1 MTWLSASDPQALLS
15 LYAGVVP
22 PTVTASGQGDLATA
36 DQRAAQ
42 LGDPIPVVWARWRN
56 GAGGVLLSPPA
67 SEVRYDTPGG
77 GQIQAGYHLILG
89 EGPMSPIEVR
99 DVFSGAVRVGS
110 FNQSYNRRAGTWLP
124 GNFITDLSVPEIAQL
139 SQYCG
144 SVGTYPGVS
153 TLSYQIQTALADDA
167 FKRQVNIF
175 IRGGTNVTRL
185 ADGVYGPS
193 DNFAD
198 LILWLMQRSSRIPA
212 EMIDITTLTATAV
225 FLERQG
231 FTCNCVISERT
242 SIPDLIAS
250 WGPYFLVTE
259 SRNNGKLGL
268 RPVLP
273 TDAQGNILTGP
284 LSYAYRFTVDNT
296 LPDSL
301 EINYSTLGNR
311 QPFTVQSRWR
321 QQPAND
327 LGIARVLE
335 TRYAGTAE
343 AGPFELHDLS
353 AFATSELHA
362 ARVGAH
368 LLARRCHIEHTA
380 RLRARPGGHSTT
392 LAPGAVVRVTL
403 PREASSGGEDT
414 WDYLYQVE
422 RISKTLAG
430 DVAYE
435 LTHLPVDADRRSLVA
450 LDVVSALGTGIVLSP
465 QRSGILQDSNSSSDA
480 TIPADVGIDP
490 TSPSAGDASS
500 AGKPEELEDSLE
512 EEVEPIGEEDGP
524 EDPQAD
530 ANRLQSDPEIPAA
543 LEPITC
549 DTGEQAQYV
558 DWYMR
563 PNEHSDYKP
572 YRVEGRKA
580 QPILPIQPGS
590 QPSERKIITPGAQYY
605 AKYYCPKSTDTTP
618 EMVRDP
624 SNIRYTRPY
633 TITPLD
639 LAPFDP
645 LSTTPG
651 AVPGGRSVAYKVR
664 VLRNDGP
671 PWNPVYWDET
681 AVNGLAYHHIVFSPG
696 IVIGYRNEPYNYS
709 DPADTANASIQH
721 LVAQGPSIIAFDII
735 NFFIGPTASLSSGS
749 QSVTPSDWTGYT
761 WGPSGAIIE
770 AP

>member
-1 MTWLSASDPQALLS
+1 MTWLASSDPQALLA

-22 PTVTASGQGDLATA
+22 PSITANGQGDLATA

-42 LGDPIPVVWARWRN
+42 PGDPIPVVWARWRN

-67 SEVRYDTPGG
+67 TELRYETPGG
-77 GQIQAGYHLILG
+77 GQIQASYHLILG
-89 EGPMSPIEVR
+89 EGPMSAIEVR
-99 DVFSGAVRVGS
+99 DVFSGAIRAGS

-153 TLSYQIQTALADDA
+153 TLSYQIQTALADDS

-175 IRGGTNVTRL
+175 IRGGINVTRL

-212 EMIDITTLTATAV
+212 EMIDIPALTATAV

-231 FTCNCVISERT
+231 FTCNCVITERT
-242 SIPDLIAS
+242 SIPDLIAN
-250 WGPYFLVTE
+250 WGPCFLVTE

-284 LSYAYRFTVDNT
+284 LTYAYRFNADNS

-301 EINYSTLGNR
+301 EINYSPLGNR

-343 AGPFELHDLS
+343 TGPFELHDLS
-353 AFATSELHA
+353 QFATNELHA
-362 ARVGAH
+362 ARVAAH
-368 LLARRCHIEHTA
+368 LLARRCQIDHTA

-392 LAPGAVVRVTL
+392 LSTGAVVRLTL
-403 PREASSGGEDT
+403 PRETSSGGDDR

-450 LDVVSALGTGIVLSP
+450 LDVVSARGTGILLSP
-465 QRSGILQDSNSSSDA
+465 QRSGILQDVNSSTDA
-480 TIPADVGIDP
+480 TVPPDVGISQ
-490 TSPSAGDASS
+490 TSPSTNDATG
-500 AGKPEELEDSLE
+500 AGKAEELDNRLNDQA
-512 EEVEPIGEEDGP
+512 PPYGDEDGP
-524 EDPQAD
+524 GD
-530 ANRLQSDPEIPAA
+530 RQSDPNRSQSAPNAPAV

-549 DTGEQAQYV
+549 DTGEEAQGLE
-558 DWYMR
+558 WYYR
-563 PNEHSDYKP
+563 PNDRTDYKP
-572 YRVEGRKA
+572 YPTVGRKGK
-580 QPILPIQPGS
+580 PILPIEPGS
-590 QPSERKIITPGAQYY
+590 QPGERKIIRPGGQYY
-605 AKYYCPKSTDTTP
+605 AKYYCPKTTDTT
-618 EMVRDP
+618 EEQIRDP
-624 SNIRYTRPY
+624 SNIRYTREY
-633 TITPLD
+633 TVRPQD
-639 LAPFDP
+639 LAPFQP
-645 LSTTPG
+645 PG
-651 AVPGGRSVAYKVR
+651 DVPGGKSVAYKVR
-664 VLRNDGP
+664 VLKDDGP
-671 PWNPVYWDET
+671 PWDPLYWVDT
-681 AVNGLAYHHIVFSPG
+681 NFLAYHHIIFNKNDN
-696 IVIGYRNEPYNYS
+696 VIGYQNLPYDYS
-709 DPADTANASIQH
+709 NPNNPAHATMQWLIIG
-721 LVAQGPSIIAFDII
+721 GPIVAFDIV
-735 NFFIGPTASLSSGS
+735 NFFIGPTASLPAGS
-749 QSVTPSDWTGYT
+749 QSVTPPDWTGYQ
-761 WGPSGAIIE
+761 WGPTGDLGQV
-770 AP
+770 P

>member
-1 MTWLSASDPQALLS
+1 M
-15 LYAGVVP
+15 
-22 PTVTASGQGDLATA
+22 ATA

-67 SEVRYDTPGG
+67 TELRYETPGN
-77 GQIQAGYHLILG
+77 GQIQASYHLILG

-144 SVGTYPGVS
+144 TVGTYPGVS
-153 TLSYQIQTALADDA
+153 TLSYQIQTALADDS
-167 FKRQVNIF
+167 FRRQVNIF
-175 IRGGTNVTRL
+175 IRGGINVTRL
-185 ADGVYGPS
+185 VDGVYGPS

-212 EMIDITTLTATAV
+212 EMIDITALTATAV

-231 FTCNCVISERT
+231 FTCNCVITERT
-242 SIPDLIAS
+242 SIPDLIAA
-250 WGPYFLVTE
+250 WGPFFLVTE

-284 LSYAYRFTVDNT
+284 LTYAYRFTVDNA
-296 LPDSL
+296 LPESL
-301 EINYSTLGNR
+301 EINHSTLGNR

-343 AGPFELHDLS
+343 AGPFELRDLS
-353 AFATSELHA
+353 GFATNELHV

-368 LLARRCHIEHTA
+368 LLARRCHVEHTA

-392 LAPGAVVRVTL
+392 LAPGAVVRVTM
-403 PREASSGGEDT
+403 PRETSSGGDDR

-422 RISKTLAG
+422 RISRTLAG
-430 DVAYE
+430 DVSYE

-450 LDVVSALGTGIVLSP
+450 LDVMSAQGTGILLSP
-465 QRSGILQDSNSSSDA
+465 QRSGIVQDVNSSTDA
-480 TIPADVGIDP
+480 TVPPDVGI
-490 TSPSAGDASS
+490 SASS
-500 AGKPEELEDSLE
+500 TAAGRPEELGDSRNNE
-512 EEVEPIGEEDGP
+512 EAPTGPEDGP
-524 EDPQAD
+524 EDPQAN
-530 ANRLQSDPEIPAA
+530 ANRLQSIPSAPAA

-558 DWYMR
+558 DWYIR

-572 YRVEGRKA
+572 YTVAGRKA
-580 QPILPIQPGS
+580 QPILPIQPGL
-590 QPSERKIITPGAQYY
+590 QPSERYIIRPGAQYY

-624 SNIRYTRPY
+624 SNVRYTRPY

-639 LAPFDP
+639 LAPFEP
-645 LSTTPG
+645 LNLTPG
-651 AVPGGRSVAYKVR
+651 VVPGSRSVAYKLR

-671 PWNPVYWDET
+671 PWNPVYWDEA

-696 IVIGYRNEPYNYS
+696 IVIGYQNQPYNYS
-709 DPADTANASIQH
+709 DPADASHASMQRV
-721 LVAQGPSIIAFDII
+721 VAQGPSIIAFDII
-735 NFFIGPTASLSSGS
+735 NFFIGPTASLASGS
-749 QSVTPSDWTGYT
+749 QSVTPSDWIAYT

-770 AP
+770 VP

>member
-1 MTWLSASDPQALLS
+1 MTWLASSDPQALLA

-22 PTVTASGQGDLATA
+22 PTVSANGQGDLATA

-67 SEVRYDTPGG
+67 TELRYETPGN
-77 GQIQAGYHLILG
+77 GQIQASYHLILG
-89 EGPMSPIEVR
+89 EGPMSAIEVR
-99 DVFSGAVRVGS
+99 DVFSGAIRAGS

-153 TLSYQIQTALADDA
+153 TLSYQIQTALANDA

-175 IRGGTNVTRL
+175 IRGGINVTRL

-212 EMIDITTLTATAV
+212 EMIDIPALTATAV

-231 FTCNCVISERT
+231 FTCNCVITERT
-242 SIPDLIAS
+242 SIPDLIAA

-284 LSYAYRFTVDNT
+284 LTYAYRFNADNT
-296 LPDSL
+296 IPDSL
-301 EINYSTLGNR
+301 EINYSSLGNR

-353 AFATSELHA
+353 AFATNELHA

-368 LLARRCHIEHTA
+368 LLARRCQIDHTA

-392 LAPGAVVRVTL
+392 LSPGAVVRVTL
-403 PREASSGGEDT
+403 PREASSGGDDT

-435 LTHLPVDADRRSLVA
+435 LTHLPVDAARRSLVA
-450 LDVVSALGTGIVLSP
+450 LDVVSAVGTGILLSP
-465 QRSGILQDSNSSSDA
+465 QRSGILQDVNSSTDG
-480 TIPADVGIDP
+480 TVPPDVGI
-490 TSPSAGDASS
+490 SANSTAASGAAQ
-500 AGKPEELEDSLE
+500 AGQPEEIDDSRDSA
-512 EEVEPIGEEDGP
+512 EPPTGPEDGP
-524 EDPQAD
+524 GEGPDGGQSGPTRSQTTPD
-530 ANRLQSDPEIPAA
+530 APAV
-543 LEPITC
+543 LEPIVC
-549 DTGEQAQYV
+549 DSGQPPEGLEWFV
-558 DWYMR
+558 R
-563 PNEHSDYKP
+563 PNPYTDYKP
-572 YRVEGRKA
+572 YPAAGRTG
-580 QPILPIQPGS
+580 QPLLPIQPGS
-590 QPSERKIITPGAQYY
+590 QPQERRVLRPGGQFY
-605 AKYYCPKSTDTTP
+605 AKYWCPEPGDP
-618 EMVRDP
+618 PRDP
-624 SNIRYTRPY
+624 SKIRYSREY
-633 TITPLD
+633 TVTPQD
-639 LAPFDP
+639 TAPFEP
-645 LSTTPG
+645 LGS
-651 AVPGGRSVAYKVR
+651 GGNSVAYKIR
-664 VLRNDGP
+664 ILRNDGP
-671 PWNPVYWDET
+671 PWNPVYWDE
-681 AVNGLAYHHIVFSPG
+681 AVSSLAYHHIIFIPTLVT
-696 IVIGYRNEPYNYS
+696 GYQNLPYDYTNPS
-709 DPADTANASIQH
+709 DPAHASI
-721 LVAQGPSIIAFDII
+721 LWNVAQGPSIIAFDIV
-735 NFFIGPTASLSSGS
+735 NFFIGPTASLPAGTM
-749 QSVTPSDWTGYT
+749 QVTPPDWVGYA
-761 WGPSGAIIE
+761 WGQDGKLRRVP
-770 AP
+770 